1 MKEKIFN
8 FKSIDGFNIFT
19 YSWLPNKE
27 NEIKAVVQIA
37 HGMAEHAAR
46 YHEFAEFLTDNGF
59 GVYANDHRGHGKTA
73 GSLDKVGFFAESNG
87 WDLVVSDMHSLTE
100 EIKKEHPNI
109 PVFLLGHS
117 MGSMLSRDY
126 ASKYGNEIRGL
137 ILSGT
142 AADPGMLGNAGIAI
156 SKISGML
163 FGKESKSPLLDKLS
177 FGAFNGKFKP
187 NRTAFDWLSRDE
199 TKVDKYVRDPYC
211 GSVFSKGFFYDMLT
225 GLKKIHMKA
234 EIGKI
239 PTALPIF
246 FISGEKDPVGKNSN
260 GVKKVVKMYGKSG
273 IENVDLKF
281 YPDARH
287 EILNETNR
295 EEVYRD
301 ILSWIS
307 NILN

>member
-142 AADPGMLGNAGIAI
+142 AADPGMLGNVGIAI
-156 SKISGML
+156 SKISGMF

-177 FGAFNGKFKP
+177 FGAFNEKFKP

-199 TKVDKYVRDPYC
+199 KRVDKYVRDPYC

-260 GVKKVVKMYGKSG
+260 GVKKIVKMYEKSG